1 MDDDRNFVN
10 PLGDVERWT
19 PVHTAVEM
27 SEYEVLTALLDAG
40 ADPNELC
47 FGHTLLT
54 HSIDVEGDGHLQSG
68 HLLNTAATA
77 ILLAYGADPRLPA
90 ADGETPCRSL
100 STTTTNQRCGCSNVS
115 SHAVRSLRTEP
126 PGRNLELKSVQH
138 LCAEPCRHAP
148 CTRDIAA

>member
-1 MDDDRNFVN
+1 MDGDRNFVK

-19 PVHTAVEM
+19 PVHAAVEM

-90 ADGETPCRSL
+90 TDGEPPLQIAEHYNHEPAMRLLQRFLARSE
-100 STTTTNQRCGCSNVS
+100 T
-115 SHAVRSLRTEP
+115 A
-126 PGRNLELKSVQH
+126 
-138 LCAEPCRHAP
+138 
-148 CTRDIAA
+148 